1 MRDYLL
7 QYIQQ
12 DLYRFERREDRHV
25 VLDGRAANL
34 VTFLSYKFNY
44 YFNSANGFFPKNYV
58 PLSANKDILVKQI

>member
-1 MRDYLL
+1 MTQLPHEIEKLFGINGRNTQGYLL

-34 VTFLSYKFNY
+34 VTIQPVLCWLMSI
-44 YFNSANGFFPKNYV
+44 V
-58 PLSANKDILVKQI
+58 LMM